1 MKYLL
6 LLAALALGAV
16 ACGDDDDTLATRE
29 EMLDPEACADCHPNH
44 FEQWQSS
51 MHAYAADDPVFLAM
65 NARAQEQTDLG
76 DFCINCHAPMA
87 VVEGITDGS
96 DVDQIPQHLR
106 GVTCYFCHTVIDVP
120 DPPHNNPLVLANDNV
135 MRGALGVLGPPVENG
150 FHGMEYSQL
159 HDRRASPSSRL
170 CGACHDIVLPGSGV
184 ELERTFT
191 EWQTTVFNSDDAAQ
205 RVTCGGCHM
214 KGDVPGVVADFEGVP
229 LRFPREHTWPG
240 IDVAITPWPGKDLQL
255 EQIARE
261 LDPAINPK
269 LCVTPNG
276 GGTIEYNLDNVGG
289 GHNFPTGASQ
299 DRRAWAEI
307 VAYDAA
313 GDVVF
318 QTGVVADG
326 EAVATVAETDTS
338 MWQMRDV
345 ARNMEG
351 ELAHMFWDVHQ
362 IEEQT
367 LLPAV
372 TNDRT
377 DPRFN
382 HSTSKFFSPVT
393 AARVTAVVHIRPIG
407 LDVIDDLIGSGHLDA
422 ELRNASVT
430 HTVEGTR
437 LEWTLDDVGFGCVCR
452 DGPC

>member
-1 MKYLL
+1 
-6 LLAALALGAV
+6 
-16 ACGDDDDTLATRE
+16 
-29 EMLDPEACADCHPNH
+29 
-44 FEQWQSS
+44 
-51 MHAYAADDPVFLAM
+51 
-65 NARAQEQTDLG
+65 
-76 DFCINCHAPMA
+76 
-87 VVEGITDGS
+87 
-96 DVDQIPQHLR
+96 
-106 GVTCYFCHTVIDVP
+106 
-120 DPPHNNPLVLANDNV
+120 
-135 MRGALGVLGPPVENG
+135 
-150 FHGMEYSQL
+150 
-159 HDRRASPSSRL
+159 
-170 CGACHDIVLPGSGV
+170 
-184 ELERTFT
+184 
-191 EWQTTVFNSDDAAQ
+191 
-205 RVTCGGCHM
+205 
-214 KGDVPGVVADFEGVP
+214 
-229 LRFPREHTWPG
+229 
-240 IDVAITPWPGKDLQL
+240 VAITPWPGKDLQL

-269 LCVTPNG
+269 LCVTPND

-318 QTGVVADG
+318 ETGVVPDG
-326 EAVATVAETDTS
+326 VAVATVAETDTS

-345 ARNMEG
+345 ARDMDG